1 MKRQLKGHGA
11 GRWGPTAT
19 GEFSTANPKGF
30 IEQTIHAKKS
40 IPGSAHY
47 NPRSV
52 RPRLGSKFSSSFPK
66 NDVDW
71 KIYTAKKIPGIFFPI
86 KKRLFFFFFVSS
98 LTFFLFLLFLL
109 FLPLHS
115 ALLVFSS
122 CSLPTCN
129 PGPGQY
135 KQVPLKKL
143 KTINGHSGKFN
154 NSMPL
159 TDVDRAMR
167 RSAMEPGPLEYCTSF
182 RKMPARGTGRFST
195 SVLPTFSDVQK
206 NYTIQ
211 NPGPGQ
217 YVQDFVRRPRKGA
230 DGEFSKSKV
239 PGYIEHRL
247 RLVGTNP
254 SPVNYQHHNYDRA
267 ICESYGSSKFLKS
280 NPKSDVDW
288 LIHRASFIPGP
299 GQYNP
304 AQPFRSDVLHSSGAC
319 FSMPSLHN
327 AATTIIRAPRSTLSM
342 KCYNGE
348 LAVPTEIVGILKR
361 CGVWK
366 TMRTFTKQQAR
377 SIVATIDTTTV
388 GSIPPGEEMSTA
400 DSKQFLER
408 VQQQNG
414 AKCVPLVKL
423 VASMLRQ
430 DGQIERAI
438 EIMKTAVVR

>member
-1 MKRQLKGHGA
+1 M
-11 GRWGPTAT
+11 
-19 GEFSTANPKGF
+19 
-30 IEQTIHAKKS
+30 
-40 IPGSAHY
+40 
-47 NPRSV
+47 
-52 RPRLGSKFSSSFPK
+52 
-66 NDVDW
+66 
-71 KIYTAKKIPGIFFPI
+71 
-86 KKRLFFFFFVSS
+86 
-98 LTFFLFLLFLL
+98 
-109 FLPLHS
+109 
-115 ALLVFSS
+115 FSS
-122 CSLPTCN
+122 CSLPTST

-247 RLVGTNP
+247 RLVGANP

-319 FSMPSLHN
+319 FSMPSLH
-327 AATTIIRAPRSTLSM
+327 AATTIIRAPRPTLSM

-361 CGVWK
+361 CGVWR

-377 SIVATIDTTTV
+377 SVVSTIDTTTV
-388 GSIPPGEEMSTA
+388 VSIPPGEESTA
-400 DSKQFLER
+400 DSKRFLER

-430 DGQIERAI
+430 DGQMERAI